1 VDELGLTDTLQL
13 EDLASELSKVRGT
26 VIVWLGSCGSG
37 ATVDAATGRMP
48 ADANGDGKL
57 TQHELFLYIKAREE
71 DPAYFIY
78 QNVQEYPLN
87 SDYVLFV
94 S

>member
-1 VDELGLTDTLQL
+1 
-13 EDLASELSKVRGT
+13 
-26 VIVWLGSCGSG
+26 
-37 ATVDAATGRMP
+37 MP
-48 ADANGDGKL
+48 ADANQDGKL
-57 TQHELFLYIKAREE
+57 TQHELFSYIKAREE
-71 DPAYFIY
+71 DASDFVS